1 MPKKVV
7 PSVESLD
14 KRVKNLDTLDIGLIK
29 WSVLVGG
36 IIIIKLFPQLIDI
49 NYLVL
54 IVALIALAARPV
66 YRFFS

>member
-1 MPKKVV
+1 MPKKLET
-7 PSVESLD
+7 SVKSLD

-36 IIIIKLFPQLIDI
+36 VIIIKLFPQLIDI

-54 IVALIALAARPV
+54 IVALAVLAIRPV
-66 YRFFS
+66 YRFLS